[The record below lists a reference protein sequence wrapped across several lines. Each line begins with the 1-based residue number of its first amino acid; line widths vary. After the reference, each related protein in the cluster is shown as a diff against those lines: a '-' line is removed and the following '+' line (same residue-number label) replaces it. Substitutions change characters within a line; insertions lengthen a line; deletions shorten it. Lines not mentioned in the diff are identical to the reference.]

1 MADFE
6 HDGIAVFAI
15 SYDSVSVLAGF
26 AEKHGIAYP
35 LLSDEGSVVITR
47 LGMLNDRVYEQHAA
61 YGVAPREQHMG
72 TPYPGV
78 FLLDERGVV
87 IDRRFQQSYRERETA
102 VGLLEQ
108 GFGGHASTHG
118 SEHRG
123 GSAGVAVRAAL
134 DSETFRFFQRLWL
147 TVELTVDPGLHI
159 YGRPIPDGFVPLS
172 VEVAPAENVTVGEP
186 VWPRPHPFR
195 IEGLGEQF
203 QVYEGT
209 VTLALPVTFTARDMG
224 DQTVRV
230 TVRYQACSDADC
242 LMPAAVSLELPVRL
256 AGLVS

>member
-1 MADFE
+1 
-6 HDGIAVFAI
+6 
-15 SYDSVSVLAGF
+15 
-26 AEKHGIAYP
+26 
-35 LLSDEGSVVITR
+35 
-47 LGMLNDRVYEQHAA
+47 
-61 YGVAPREQHMG
+61 
-72 TPYPGV
+72 
-78 FLLDERGVV
+78 V

-102 VGLLEQ
+102 AGILEQ

-159 YGRPIPDGFVPLS
+159 YGRPIPDGYVPLS
-172 VEVAPAENVTVGEP
+172 VEIAPAENMVVGEP
-186 VWPRPHPFR
+186 VWPETRPFR
-195 IEGLGEQF
+195 VEGLDEQF

-209 VTLALPVTFTARDMG
+209 VALALPVTFTARGMS

-230 TVRYQACSDADC
+230 TVRYQACSAADC
-242 LMPAAVSLELPVRL
+242 LTPAAVILELPVRT
-256 AGLVS
+256 ADLVS